1 MSVSLTESS
10 YESDHPKGDDAEATE
25 ERVEED
31 PAPPFL

>member
-25 ERVEED
+25 EA
-31 PAPPFL
+31 PAPPSL